1 MLFCIDKAPGGR
13 LGVVAGSCVQHLE
26 WGNGAFAWLR
36 ADKHTETLNFY
47 VNFRVLRGF

>member
-13 LGVVAGSCVQHLE
+13 LGFVAGSCVQHLE
-26 WGNGAFAWLR
+26 WGSGEFAWLR

-47 VNFRVLRGF
+47 VNSRVLCGF